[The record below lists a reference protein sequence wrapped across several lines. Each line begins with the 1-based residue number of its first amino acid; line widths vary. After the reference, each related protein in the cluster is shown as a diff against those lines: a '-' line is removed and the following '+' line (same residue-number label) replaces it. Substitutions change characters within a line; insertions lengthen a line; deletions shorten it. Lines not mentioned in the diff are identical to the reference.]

1 METFIVVGAV
11 ANALQFI
18 TSVDSLVLKV
28 RELRQ
33 SATGT
38 LAEYKD
44 LEKITIDLS
53 ILCGRLP
60 LSVGLTDP
68 ALESLCSRC
77 AEVAGELSVALK
89 AVAIKKNH
97 SRSQIWGTAIRSVWR
112 KEKLQALERRL
123 AGFRQEL
130 ILHVTVDLGYDL
142 GI

>member
-18 TSVDSLVLKV
+18 TSVDSLVSKV

-38 LAEYKD
+38 LAEYND

-89 AVAIKKNH
+89 AVVLRKTVLGLRYGEQRSEVYGGKRS
-97 SRSQIWGTAIRSVWR
+97 SRLSRGDWQASARS
-112 KEKLQALERRL
+112 
-123 AGFRQEL
+123 
-130 ILHVTVDLGYDL
+130 
-142 GI
+142 